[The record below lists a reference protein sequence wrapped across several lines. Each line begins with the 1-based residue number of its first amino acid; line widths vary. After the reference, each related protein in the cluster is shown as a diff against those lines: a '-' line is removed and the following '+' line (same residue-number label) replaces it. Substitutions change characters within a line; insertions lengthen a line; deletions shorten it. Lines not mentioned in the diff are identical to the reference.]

1 METAGM
7 ETAGMETAGM
17 ETAGMDTT
25 QRSGITVR
33 VRFIGDLP
41 AITGQRARTVILPE
55 GATVGSLLESLVR
68 IYGPDFSPRLF
79 SRPGK
84 LHHTIFI
91 FVDGEDFNERGGL
104 AAELGESSEVELL
117 MLPVICGG

>member
-1 METAGM
+1 
-7 ETAGMETAGM
+7 
-17 ETAGMDTT
+17 MDTAVKENA
-25 QRSGITVR
+25 QQSGITVR

-41 AITGQRARTVILPE
+41 AITGQRTRTVNLPK
-55 GATVGSLLESLVR
+55 GATVASLFESLTQT
-68 IYGPDFSPRLF
+68 YGKDFSLRLF

-91 FVDGEDFNERGGL
+91 FVDGEDYNERDGL
-104 AAELGESSEVELL
+104 AAKLGESSEVELL